1 MENVSKHI
9 TLDEA
14 ITSATA
20 LRNGINN
27 SPDSVTFERMKLV
40 ANKCFEPLREW
51 YGKPIRINSFYRSQ
65 LLNVKVGGSSTSQH
79 VKGEAIDISAG
90 NKVENKKLYDWL
102 IANLPEWDQILWEY
116 GNDIGPDWIH
126 ISYKQKGNR
135 KQVIRIK

>member
-65 LLNVKVGGSSTSQH
+65 LLNVKVGGSATSQH

-90 NKVENKKLYDWL
+90 NKVENKKLFDW
-102 IANLPEWDQILWEY
+102 ICANLDFDQCINEY
-116 GNDIGPDWIH
+116 DFQWVH
-126 ISYKQKGNR
+126 ISYKSKGNR
-135 KQVIRIK
+135 KQILVVK

>member
-1 MENVSKHI
+1 MDQVSKHI

-65 LLNVKVGGSSTSQH
+65 LLNVKVGGSATSQH

-90 NKVENKKLYDWL
+90 NKVENKKLFDW
-102 IANLPEWDQILWEY
+102 ICANLDFDQVINEY
-116 GNDIGPDWIH
+116 DFQWIH
-126 ISYKQKGNR
+126 VSYKSKGNR
-135 KQVIRIK
+135 KQILVVK